1 MIIEYGLV
9 NIINSDLSSKGL
21 DIYPKLT
28 TQVHSMLDISVNIK
42 GLKLDNPLIL
52 ASGILDENGYTMKR
66 ILEQGAGAVV
76 TKSIGMEE
84 RTGYRPP
91 VVAEV
96 NSGLLNAVGLPNP
109 GIENFGEEVKIALK
123 AKKPVIG
130 SVFGSDAE
138 EFLYLAKKMESYG
151 AGAVELNLSC
161 PHVKGFGSEVG
172 SDPDLVEAIVNELK
186 KGIKV
191 PVFAKLSPNVT
202 DIVEI
207 AKAASKADAL
217 VLINTV
223 RGMAVDIYARKPI
236 LTNTYGGLS
245 GRSIKPVGVRYVY
258 EVKKETGKTVIGV
271 GGISDYTDALEYI
284 MAGSSAVQIGTALYT
299 EGKEVF
305 NRINEGITN
314 FMKAEKFETVEE
326 MVGVA
331 L

>member
-1 MIIEYGLV
+1 MLNSGLP
-9 NIINSDLSSKGL
+9 SKGL
-21 DIYPKLT
+21 DIYRKLT
-28 TQVHSMLDISVNIK
+28 PQVDSMADISVNIK

-66 ILEQGAGAVV
+66 ILEQGAGAAV
-76 TKSIGMEE
+76 TKSIGMDE

-96 NSGLLNAVGLPNP
+96 SGGLLNAVGLPNP

-123 AKKPVIG
+123 AGKPVIG
-130 SVFGSDAE
+130 SIFGSNAE
-138 EFLYLAKKMESYG
+138 EFLHLARKMESYG
-151 AGAVELNLSC
+151 ARAVELNLSC

-172 SDPDLVEAIVNELK
+172 SDPDLVESIVNELK
-186 KGIKV
+186 KRIKI

-207 AKAASKADAL
+207 AKAAGKADAL

-236 LTNTYGGLS
+236 LTNIYGGLS

-299 EGKEVF
+299 EGKGIF
-305 NRINEGITN
+305 NRISEGIRN
-314 FMKAEKFETVEE
+314 FMKTEKFETVEE

>member
-1 MIIEYGLV
+1 MV
-9 NIINSDLSSKGL
+9 
-21 DIYPKLT
+21 
-28 TQVHSMLDISVNIK
+28 DISVNIK

-66 ILEQGAGAVV
+66 ILDQGAGAAV
-76 TKSIGMEE
+76 TKSIGMDE

-96 NSGLLNAVGLPNP
+96 NGGLLNAVGLPNP
-109 GIENFGEEVKIALK
+109 GIENFGEEMKIALK
-123 AKKPVIG
+123 AGKPVIG
-130 SVFGSDAE
+130 SIFGSNAE
-138 EFLYLAKKMESYG
+138 EFLYLAEKMESYG
-151 AGAVELNLSC
+151 ARAVELNLSC

-172 SDPDLVEAIVNELK
+172 SDPDLVESIVGELK
-186 KGIKV
+186 KRIKI

-207 AKAASKADAL
+207 AKAAGKADAL

-305 NRINEGITN
+305 NIISEGIRN

>member
-1 MIIEYGLV
+1 MV
-9 NIINSDLSSKGL
+9 
-21 DIYPKLT
+21 
-28 TQVHSMLDISVNIK
+28 DISVNLK

-52 ASGILDENGYTMKR
+52 ASGILDENGYTMKS
-66 ILEQGAGAVV
+66 ILDQGAGAVV
-76 TKSIGMEE
+76 TKSIGMGE

-96 NSGLLNAVGLPNP
+96 RGGLLNAVGLPNP
-109 GIENFGEEVKIALK
+109 GIENFGEEVKIASE
-123 AKKPVIG
+123 AGKPVIG
-130 SVFGSDAE
+130 SIFGSDTE
-138 EFLYLAKKMESYG
+138 EFLHLAKKMESYRVN
-151 AGAVELNLSC
+151 AIELNLSC

-172 SDPDLVEAIVNELK
+172 SDPNLVEDIVRELK
-186 KGIKV
+186 GRIKI

-207 AKAASKADAL
+207 AKAAERADAL

-223 RGMAVDIYARKPI
+223 RGMAIDIYARKPI

-271 GGISDYTDALEYI
+271 GGIADYEDAIEYI

-299 EGKEVF
+299 EGKDIF
-305 NRINEGITN
+305 KRISEDLRNY
-314 FMKAEKFETVEE
+314 MKAEKFETVEE